1 MPIFN
6 AGNFTTLWQTNF
18 NLSDHDAKATSVANT
33 GYNDVQGLL
42 AVNLGGP
49 ATSTAT
55 AVNFAPVS
63 QTNTAVDVDSLVD
76 PDLIDLL

>member
-1 MPIFN
+1 MPTFN
-6 AGNFTTLWQTNF
+6 AGNFTTIWQGNS
-18 NLSDHDAKATSVANT
+18 NHGDNDANATSIANT

-55 AVNFAPVS
+55 AFNFAPVS
-63 QTNTAVDVDSLVD
+63 QTNTAVDVDSLFD